1 MQKSILKFCLFLLI
15 GFLFTFSGFSQENSL
30 LWKISGNGLKEDSYL
45 FGTIHLICKEDF
57 SVSDQVKSALLSS
70 DQVILELDMDDPTL
84 MSEMQKFSIREGMK
98 NLKEAISP
106 EEAQILNEFFTENYG
121 AGLDQIGILKPF
133 VLSSMAL
140 IKSLSC
146 EQTESYEQFFK
157 NHATESGK
165 EILGLESVE
174 SQIGIFDQIPESI
187 QISEL
192 VKMIQENSGNEEFAE
207 LVALYL
213 DQDLNQMYQL
223 MTEDGMFAEYQDILL
238 DKRNENWIPVL
249 ESQLM
254 GKSSFVAVGGGH
266 LAGEKGVVNLLRAKG
281 YVLTPLR

>member
-57 SVSDQVKSALLSS
+57 SVSDQVKSALLNS

-98 NLKEAISP
+98 NLKEAITP

-121 AGLDQIGILKPF
+121 VGLDQIGVLKPF

-254 GKSSFVAVGGGH
+254 EKSSFVAVGGGH
-266 LAGEKGVVNLLRAKG
+266 LAGEKGVINLLRAKG